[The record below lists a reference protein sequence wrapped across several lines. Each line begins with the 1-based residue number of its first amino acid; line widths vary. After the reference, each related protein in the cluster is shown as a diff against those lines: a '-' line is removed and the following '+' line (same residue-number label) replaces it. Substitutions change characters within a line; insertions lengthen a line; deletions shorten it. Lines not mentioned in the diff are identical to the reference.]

1 MPDLSTAN
9 LWKIIGSTPMIAL
22 RYSYGGGPE
31 QQVLVKCEQYNL
43 TGSITDRVALY
54 ILQKA
59 QEQGDLHS
67 GDLIVEASAGDSG
80 LSYAAVG
87 KALGFRV
94 LIIMPDTVSLEHR
107 AAIKAKGAGIKLA
120 GKTEAPVK
128 LAEAMAHLDGIFLP
142 KRFAEKWRVE
152 AHEQTTGREIGHFLL
167 LEELS
172 PSALVMGVKSGAA
185 ITGISR
191 YLHKVFPDMLVK
203 TVQVSDSPTLVDFAR
218 FGQPL
223 TLAWGDALVL
233 QQKLAG
239 ELRLEVGA
247 TSAVNLLGAIKWQ
260 QEYGQ
265 NKTVLTVFPD
275 SCKKKNTAEVQ
286 VLPSYLSAGI
296 DLLGYQ
302 VLAKI

>member
-1 MPDLSTAN
+1 
-9 LWKIIGSTPMIAL
+9 
-22 RYSYGGGPE
+22 
-31 QQVLVKCEQYNL
+31 
-43 TGSITDRVALY
+43 
-54 ILQKA
+54 
-59 QEQGDLHS
+59 
-67 GDLIVEASAGDSG
+67 
-80 LSYAAVG
+80 
-87 KALGFRV
+87 
-94 LIIMPDTVSLEHR
+94 
-107 AAIKAKGAGIKLA
+107 
-120 GKTEAPVK
+120 
-128 LAEAMAHLDGIFLP
+128 MAHLDGIFLP

-223 TLAWGDALVL
+223 TLACGDALVL

-275 SCKKKNTAEVQ
+275 SCKKKNTDQVQ